1 MAVPH
6 RNISDTA
13 SASYATPAV
22 LKRLRIALLTAVLL
36 LAGAGTGYFTETAF
50 SQDFDRMRAE
60 VRQQQQETR
69 NTISFLQT
77 QIRRLEAQVSEATTE
92 YDAVYRQFE
101 QLERELSIRTSIVQQ
116 LREEQIQIEREVSLI
131 DRATR
136 EAEADLERL
145 KTNFKRFMRQVYM
158 QGQQQEI
165 ILLIS
170 SGSLSQAQSR
180 RYYLRR
186 FAEYRESQANQIRE
200 TQAQLAQNR
209 IEKQEA
215 LNRSEV
221 SLAEARVQQRRME
234 ERRREQQQLAER
246 LQQDRRALEQQLRQ
260 SIEQVEQLNQA
271 FNRLIAEEE
280 RIRLAEEERFRQLE
294 AERQRRLAEARQI
307 EDSREREREIAR
319 LSQPT
324 PTRRPSGAM
333 STEELELVSS
343 EFSAARGQLPWPVRE
358 GVVTRRFG
366 NYIHPVYRTSTP
378 NPGIHISTEP
388 RTPVYAVHDGY
399 VLEIM
404 AIMGFDET
412 VFVHH
417 GTYVTAYANLSEIS
431 VSRNDRVRAGDIIG
445 LSGDESS
452 TNGAVLVFLIGQG
465 NNFVDPQ
472 QWLSR
477 NPRPIP

>member
-13 SASYATPAV
+13 SASFATAAV
-22 LKRLRIALLTAVLL
+22 LNRLRVALLTAILL
-36 LAGAGTGYFTETAF
+36 WIWTGTACFTEMAF
-50 SQDFDRMRAE
+50 AQDFDRMRAE

-116 LREEQIQIEREVSLI
+116 LREEQIQIEREVTLI

-209 IEKQEA
+209 IEKQQA

-333 STEELELVSS
+333 STEELQLVSS

-388 RTPVYAVHDGY
+388 STPVYAVHDGY